1 MGGALA
7 SLVLTV
13 TASAQENRI
22 ESNEKVRR
30 KGVAIFAPKPDYPL
44 EARSKHWGGS
54 GIVLLDVETK
64 TGEATSARMLKSTG
78 HQILDEA
85 LLQAFRRWR
94 FIPGRIAPHVKI
106 PVTYTMEG
114 ASY

>member
-1 MGGALA
+1 MCAAL
-7 SLVLTV
+7 LGLILTGTV
-13 TASAQENRI
+13 SAQETSI
-22 ESNEKVRR
+22 ALKEKVRR